1 MSLLVDKEFGFA
13 FAKTREFIKDGE
25 IVNVG
30 SLSWKGHAAGF
41 VAQLVT
47 VNKEITPAIDAELDF
62 VTLTELGDYV
72 LADLHGMFLNL
83 YEISCPIFESSNYPI
98 RI

>member
-1 MSLLVDKEFGFA
+1 
-13 FAKTREFIKDGE
+13 
-25 IVNVG
+25 
-30 SLSWKGHAAGF
+30 
-41 VAQLVT
+41 
-47 VNKEITPAIDAELDF
+47 KEITPAIDAELDF